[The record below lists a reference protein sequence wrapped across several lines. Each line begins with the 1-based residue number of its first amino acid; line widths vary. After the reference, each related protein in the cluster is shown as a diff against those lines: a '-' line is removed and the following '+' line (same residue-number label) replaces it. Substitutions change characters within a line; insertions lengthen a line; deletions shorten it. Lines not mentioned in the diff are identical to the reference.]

1 MPAPRVSV
9 VVATRD
15 RADDLR
21 ATLHRH
27 EAPVVVVDNGST
39 DGSLDVIRA
48 EARRREE
55 AGEPELRLL
64 QPGRNLGATA
74 RNLGAEAARTP
85 LVAFADDDSWW
96 EPGALGRAAALFGA
110 HPRMALLAARILV
123 GPQEELDPICAEMAA
138 APWGRAPDLPGPDVL
153 GFVACASVLRR
164 DAFLAVGGFDEVNFF
179 AGEEERVAY
188 DLVGAGWGLAY
199 VDSLVAHHHPSPARS
214 SAAVRARRIHRNIV
228 LTAWM
233 RRPLA
238 SAARSTAWRLQA
250 GGPERAG
257 ALEALRMLP
266 RALRM
271 RRVNDPEVERR
282 LRVLTATGGG
292 VA

>member
-1 MPAPRVSV
+1 MTV

-15 RADDLR
+15 RAAELA
-21 ATLHRH
+21 ATLPRH

-39 DGSLDVIRA
+39 DGSLDVVRA
-48 EARRREE
+48 EARRRRE
-55 AGEPELRLL
+55 AGQPELHLL
-64 QPGRNLGATA
+64 QPGTNLGATA

-96 EPGALGRAAALFGA
+96 EPGALGRAADLFAA
-110 HPRMALLAARILV
+110 HPRLVLLAARILV
-123 GPQEELDPICAEMAA
+123 GPEERLDPVCEEMAA

-153 GFVACASVLRR
+153 GFVACATVVRR
-164 DAFLAVGGFDEVNFF
+164 DAFCAVGGFDEVNFF

-188 DLVGAGWGLAY
+188 DLTGLGWGLAY
-199 VDSLVAHHHPSPARS
+199 VPELVAHHHPSPSRS
-214 SAAVRARRIHRNIV
+214 SAAVRAQRIHRNIV

-233 RRPLA
+233 RRPLP
-238 SAARSTAWRLQA
+238 SAVRSTAWRLRA
-250 GGPERAG
+250 GGPVRAG
-257 ALEALRMLP
+257 AVEALRMLP

-282 LRVLTATGGG
+282 LRVLAQLGGG